1 MIATQPQK
9 STWVIVGTYNRAS
22 YFGRLTRV
30 EEGRVYLAEAMRL
43 PWTFDFEA
51 MLDMALDGVPNQR
64 VLTLP
69 KRKGSIALFRPEEM
83 IECTDKAA
91 ADWASMRWLDG
102 PIYQPAVRVCD
113 TLAINY
119 QDTSGT

>member
-1 MIATQPQK
+1 MIQTQSQK
-9 STWVIVGTYNRAS
+9 STWVIIGTYNRAA
-22 YFGRLTRV
+22 YFGRLVRI

-51 MLDMALDGVPNQR
+51 MLDMATDGVPNQQ

-69 KRKGSIALFRPEEM
+69 RRKGSITLFRPEEM
-83 IECTDKAA
+83 IECLPESAA
-91 ADWASMRWLDG
+91 QWAAMRWLDG
-102 PIYQPAVRVCD
+102 SIYKPAVRKLETV
-113 TLAINY
+113 AINY